1 MAGEIYAKRAIANAP
16 NLYDIAA
23 VLDLNGDGKLEVV
36 VHSFYYEVA
45 KAGLV
50 RFLIGLGF
58 EIYQGLE
65 HFLER
70 ESVFAVTRFIA
81 G

>member
-1 MAGEIYAKRAIANAP
+1 MILRRVVSGKVQTQLVAGEIHAKRAIANAP

-45 KAGLV
+45 KAGFSAVSYRRRV
-50 RFLIGLGF
+50 RDTP
-58 EIYQGLE
+58 
-65 HFLER
+65 R
-70 ESVFAVTRFIA
+70 S
-81 G
+81 